1 MLQQVPIV
9 QPKPIAEEVARLAR
23 HLLGQGI
30 TVIWFGSWPKGTA
43 GPHAD
48 IDIAIDAA
56 DAIPLQQMAALQ
68 DAIDDIATLHEIDL
82 IDLHTVSKNF
92 REETLRHGI
101 LL

>member
-1 MLQQVPIV
+1 MLQEALMA
-9 QPKPIAEEVARLAR
+9 QPKQIAKEVARLAR

-56 DAIPLQQMAALQ
+56 DTIPLQQMTLLQ

-82 IDLHTVSKNF
+82 IDLHAVSKAF

>member
-1 MLQQVPIV
+1 MLQQALMA
-9 QPKPIAEEVARLAR
+9 QPKQIAEEVARLAR
-23 HLLGQGI
+23 HLLGHGI

-56 DAIPLQQMAALQ
+56 DAIPLQQMAVLQ
-68 DAIDDIATLHEIDL
+68 DAIDDIATLHA
-82 IDLHTVSKNF
+82 VSKSF

-101 LL
+101 PL